1 MNDVTKNF
9 KNIPVKEKI
18 MLHLSADLAEQID
31 DTIFS
36 LRKRLPRHQR
46 KQLTKSAFYEL
57 IMTTIIGNFNE
68 MGNKSLLVQLVDEW
82 FEESSE

>member
-1 MNDVTKNF
+1 MARVLKNF

-18 MLHLSADLAEQID
+18 MLCLSADLAEQID
-31 DTIFS
+31 DTLFS
-36 LRKRLPRHQR
+36 LRKRLPRHRR

-68 MGNKSLLVQLVDEW
+68 MGNKSVLVKLVDEW
-82 FEESSE
+82 FNELSE

>member
-1 MNDVTKNF
+1 MNDVIKNF

-18 MLHLSADLAEQID
+18 MLHLSVDLADQIE

-36 LRKRLPRHQR
+36 LRKRLPRHRR

-68 MGNKSLLVQLVDEW
+68 MGNKSLLVKLVDEW